1 MFGYRSLREQ
11 VIDEQ
16 HKSAALQ
23 EELEKSAA
31 DLLYVAMMT
40 DVDLDDDEVEK
51 EEVEEDEA

>member
-40 DVDLDDDEVEK
+40 DVDLD
-51 EEVEEDEA
+51 EDEDEEEEE